1 MINRKKYKSFSQEGK
16 EQVDA
21 AGIYYE
27 LNSGRILRQKADAN
41 NKKVFA
47 AGVKKLNLSP
57 QHAKA
62 LFNTIY
68 NASWENMKRFKFVVD
83 KAKLQKSFSTT
94 NRSFHNKG
102 RRVSRRP
109 FFRPHDKRT

>member
-1 MINRKKYKSFSQEGK
+1 MINLKKYKCLSQEGK

-68 NASWENMKRFKFVVD
+68 NASWENMKRFKFAVD
-83 KAKLQKSFSTT
+83 KVKLKKNLFD
-94 NRSFHNKG
+94 
-102 RRVSRRP
+102 
-109 FFRPHDKRT
+109 DK